1 MIPSLTFSN
10 PHLLYSGNFS
20 NPLFIKPPL
29 QHTNTNTYT
38 HTYTCLGLKS
48 NFYDI
53 FCHFLSFFIRVFIYL
68 LKSRLYEFAKNFVI
82 NLVWTV
88 VLPFF
93 VYCSS
98 SFRIPE
104 AYLRH
109 CHTSMNVFFGKNSY
123 FPKKSSSQLFVWVLN
138 PYLLSKHPNTA
149 TNQ

>member
-1 MIPSLTFSN
+1 MNCQTDGLVWNVKKVSYQNGDPFTHF
-10 PHLLYSGNFS
+10 FE
-20 NPLFIKPPL
+20 PLFIVFGKLLQSPVYKAPPPT
-29 QHTNTNTYT
+29 HKHKHIHT

-68 LKSRLYEFAKNFVI
+68 LKSKLYEFAKHFVI

-98 SFRIPE
+98 SSHISE
-104 AYLRH
+104 AYLRL
-109 CHTSMNVFFGKNSY
+109 CHTSMDVFFWQK
-123 FPKKSSSQLFVWVLN
+123 
-138 PYLLSKHPNTA
+138 
-149 TNQ
+149 